1 MSQESLDESIKFRA
15 GVLKEATT
23 QLDAVH
29 LGGINI
35 SELAREGL
43 TEMLRRTMTDED
55 KIRIYERYTDGE
67 ISEEATR
74 LLLGD
79 EFDMLQ
85 EDIEAFR
92 EAVADDTSEYLV

>member
-1 MSQESLDESIKFRA
+1 
-15 GVLKEATT
+15 
-23 QLDAVH
+23 
-29 LGGINI
+29 
-35 SELAREGL
+35 
-43 TEMLRRTMTDED
+43 MLRRTMTDED

-67 ISEEATR
+67 LSEEATR

-85 EDIEAFR
+85 KDIEAFR